1 MRKID
6 SLDVRRILEKA
17 DTYTKINFYFR
28 RGQAVFN
35 AAYDLFPKAADKLRS
50 TEYDCYYDDS
60 REDVFIERLMTLDA
74 E

>member
-17 DTYTKINFYFR
+17 NTYTKINFYFR

-35 AAYDLFPKAADKLRS
+35 AAHDLFPKAADKLRS
-50 TEYDCYYDDS
+50 TEYDCYYNDDK
-60 REDVFIERLMTLDA
+60 EDIFIEKLKTLEA